1 MAHDFQSAGKKTLQ
15 LLHDRLGFD
24 LWMLTRVEGEDWI
37 VLSSEDYGYG
47 IHEGAVLDWRD
58 SICSKMVKD
67 LGPRI
72 APEVNLIPAYLQT
85 PMGQQVNV
93 GAYIGVPLTNNDGSL
108 FGTLCALDPS
118 PQAQELVREQ
128 PLIELM
134 ASLLSSILDAELKAT
149 DALRRAER
157 AEAEATRDGLT
168 KLYNRLGWMQLLSKE
183 ENRCHRYG
191 HPACVVNI
199 DLDGLKQAND
209 SNGHAAGDELLI
221 KASQALLEATRTSDI
236 VARLGG
242 DEFCVLG
249 IECDAASS
257 RILEN
262 RIRECLA
269 AAGVEASVG
278 LAMRRPEQ
286 GLIMACAEADEK
298 MYIEKHSKKRAM
310 TKAIAAAAH

>member
-1 MAHDFQSAGKKTLQ
+1 MAQDFQSAGKQTLK

-24 LWMLTRVEGEDWI
+24 LWMLTRTEGDDWI
-37 VLSSEDYGYG
+37 VLSTEDHGYG
-47 IHEGAVLDWRD
+47 INEGTVMEWRD
-58 SICSKMVKD
+58 SLCSRMVD
-67 LGPRI
+67 GLGPRI
-72 APEVNLIPAYLQT
+72 APEIGLIPAYVQS

-93 GAYIGVPLTNNDGSL
+93 GAYIGVPLTNSDGSL

-118 PQAQELVREQ
+118 PQAEELIREQ

-134 ASLLSSILDAELKAT
+134 ASLLSSLLDAELKTT
-149 DALRRAER
+149 DAVRRAER

-168 KLYNRLGWMQLLSKE
+168 NLYNRLGWTQLITKE

-199 DLDGLKQAND
+199 DLDGLKEKND
-209 SNGHAAGDELLI
+209 SYGHAAGDELLI
-221 KASQALLEATRTSDI
+221 KASLALLEATRTSDV

-249 IECDAASS
+249 VECDAASS
-257 RILEN
+257 KILEN

-269 AAGVEASVG
+269 AAGVEASIG
-278 LAMRRPEQ
+278 LAMRRPEE
-286 GLIMACAEADEK
+286 GLPMACAEADEK
-298 MYIEKHSKKRAM
+298 MYIEKHSKKRAAM
-310 TKAIAAAAH
+310 LASAL